1 MKKPSLKL
9 VFIIFLLNFQN
20 LYGAEVW
27 SNLPPQSK
35 VFFAIGGDQQF
46 VYEKGKVTKPAS
58 LAKLLTAQMGLSL
71 LGADYIPA
79 INVSWNQGSS
89 ESTIQD
95 LTLSSHGAPE
105 FDPVA
110 LIQLLKARGVRTILG
125 EIQIETSRIQK
136 PADMRA
142 SKDSGYCYNAKPAV
156 LNFQQ
161 NCVSLHITS
170 RGAQIADPDLDVNV
184 RLDLQMGASYN
195 GTRPHFVWL
204 DSSKTEFEYVI
215 TTHLK
220 NSSSAVDVDVVVPDT
235 TKWMKNKI
243 IRMAS
248 QEGIEWNPNRT
259 ASGKQIEVAIA
270 GGDIGNVL
278 CSALR
283 DSSNLYA
290 DSVFGMV
297 PQANRRSF
305 LNQYEASLVDGSGL
319 SASNKISGA
328 GLLLM
333 LTQIQENRFFNFYQQ
348 CLPSPGTGTLESRLS
363 RMRGRLIAK
372 TGSLSGLTNLAGYFK
387 NRSGQ
392 WLPFVFLLE
401 HESMKVSDLRKL
413 QDQILEQILATY

>member
-1 MKKPSLKL
+1 MKPSLKVIVL
-9 VFIIFLLNFQN
+9 ILLLSFQN

-27 SNLPPQSK
+27 SNLPSQSK
-35 VFFAIGGDQQF
+35 VFFAIGGAQSSVF
-46 VYEKGKVTKPAS
+46 EKGKISKPAS
-58 LAKLLTAQMGLSL
+58 LAKLFTAQMGLSL
-71 LGADYIPA
+71 LGADYTPA
-79 INVSWNQGSS
+79 INVSWNQGAS
-89 ESTIQD
+89 ESTAQD
-95 LTLSSHGAPE
+95 LTLSSNGAPE
-105 FDPVA
+105 FDPAA
-110 LIQLLKARGVRTILG
+110 LIQFLKSRGVRTILG
-125 EIQIETSRIQK
+125 DIQIEPSRIQK

-170 RGAQIADPDLDVNV
+170 RGAQISDPDLNVNV

-220 NSSSAVDVDVVVPDT
+220 NSGSVVDVDVVVPDT
-235 TKWMKNKI
+235 TEWMKNKI

-248 QEGIEWNPNRT
+248 QQGIEWSPQRA
-259 ASGKQIEVAIA
+259 ASGRRVEAAIG
-270 GGDIGNVL
+270 GGDVGDVL

-290 DSVFGMV
+290 DSIFGMI

-305 LNQYEASLVDGSGL
+305 LSQYAAALVDGSGF
-319 SASNKISGA
+319 SASNKMSGE
-328 GLLLM
+328 GLLSM
-333 LTQIQENRFFNFYQQ
+333 LTQIQGTRAFSFYQH
-348 CLPSPGTGTLESRLS
+348 CLPSPGAGTLESRLG
-363 RMRGRLIAK
+363 RWRGRLIAK

-387 NRSGQ
+387 NSSGQ
-392 WLPFVFLLE
+392 WIPFVFLLE
-401 HESMKVSDLRKL
+401 NPSMKVADLRKV
-413 QDQILEQILATY
+413 QDQILEQILAIY